1 MNMNLAHAKCMRVV
15 GFRGNFTSWLARRQ
29 KLRCLSSVSSPL
41 AGIRVVDLT
50 RVLAGPF
57 CSMLLGDLGAEVIKI
72 ERPGVGDETRHWGP
86 PFINGESCYFL
97 SVNRNKKSLAVNL
110 KHPKG
115 IEVVKKLVASSDVL
129 LENYIPGKL
138 EELGLGYDSLRET
151 NPGLIYCSIT
161 GYGQTGP
168 YSERGGYDLIA
179 AGLGGLMNIT
189 GPQEGDPC
197 KVGVAMTDLSTGL
210 YAKGAILAALL
221 HRMQTGEGQRI
232 DTNLLSTQVSLLTH
246 LATNYLMDGREAK
259 RRGTQHESIVP
270 YQAFKTADGYL
281 IIGAGNDRAFQTLCK
296 RICLS
301 ELAEDP
307 QYKTNAQRVLNRD
320 VLLPVLS
327 KRLSEK
333 KTSDWMEV
341 LEGCGFPYGP
351 INTMGQ
357 VFDDPQVKH
366 NDLVQEIDHPTAGT
380 MRVPGHAVQ
389 YSTISTKE
397 NFPSPLLGQHTADIL
412 TNLLGYTKSQVEELH
427 RDKAIALP

>member
-1 MNMNLAHAKCMRVV
+1 MRSSSKT
-15 GFRGNFTSWLARRQ
+15 FFLTRMFN
-29 KLRCLSSVSSPL
+29 LRCLSSVSSPL
-41 AGIRVVDLT
+41 TGIRVVDLS

-57 CSMLLGDLGAEVIKI
+57 LSMLLGDLGAEVIKI
-72 ERPGVGDETRHWGP
+72 ERLGTGDETRHWGP
-86 PFINGESCYFL
+86 PFINEESCYFL

-115 IEVVKKLVASSDVL
+115 IEVVKKLIASSDVV

-138 EELGLGYDSLRET
+138 EELGLGYETLKET
-151 NPGLIYCSIT
+151 NPGLIYCTIT

-168 YSERGGYDLIA
+168 YSARGGYDLIA
-179 AGLGGLMNIT
+179 AGLAGLMNIT
-189 GPQEGDPC
+189 GPEGGDPC

-221 HRMQTGEGQRI
+221 HRAQTGEGQRI

-270 YQAFKTADGYL
+270 YQAFKTSDGYL
-281 IIGAGNDRAFQTLCK
+281 IIGAGNDKSFQTLCK

-307 QYKTNAQRVLNRD
+307 EFKSNAQRVRNRD
-320 VLLPVLS
+320 TLLPILS

-333 KTSDWMEV
+333 TTSDWMDV

-351 INTMGQ
+351 INTIGQ

-366 NDLVQEIDHPTAGT
+366 NNLVQEIVHPTIGAI
-380 MRVPGHAVQ
+380 RVPGHAVQ
-389 YSTISTKE
+389 YSNISTQE
-397 NFPSPLLGQHTADIL
+397 SYPPPLLGEHTADIL
-412 TNLLGYTKSQVEELH
+412 INLLGYTQSQVEGLH
-427 RDKAIALP
+427 KDKAIALP

>member
-1 MNMNLAHAKCMRVV
+1 M
-15 GFRGNFTSWLARRQ
+15 NFTGNLMRSSSKTFFLTRMFN
-29 KLRCLSSVSSPL
+29 LRCLSSVSSPL
-41 AGIRVVDLT
+41 TGIRVVDLS

-72 ERPGVGDETRHWGP
+72 ERPGTGDETRHWGP

-115 IEVVKKLVASSDVL
+115 IEVVKK
-129 LENYIPGKL
+129 
-138 EELGLGYDSLRET
+138 
-151 NPGLIYCSIT
+151 
-161 GYGQTGP
+161 
-168 YSERGGYDLIA
+168 
-179 AGLGGLMNIT
+179 
-189 GPQEGDPC
+189 EGDPC

-221 HRMQTGEGQRI
+221 HRTQTGEGQRI

-270 YQAFKTADGYL
+270 YQAFKTSDGYL
-281 IIGAGNDRAFQTLCK
+281 IIGAGNDKSFQILCK

-307 QYKTNAQRVLNRD
+307 EFKSNAQRVRNRET
-320 VLLPVLS
+320 LLPILS

-333 KTSDWMEV
+333 TTSDWMDV

-351 INTMGQ
+351 INTIGQ

-366 NDLVQEIDHPTAGT
+366 NNLVQEIVHPTIGT
-380 MRVPGHAVQ
+380 IKVPGHAVQ
-389 YSTISTKE
+389 YSNISTQE
-397 NFPSPLLGQHTADIL
+397 SYPPPLLGEHTADIL
-412 TNLLGYTKSQVEELH
+412 INLLGYTQSQVEGLH
-427 RDKAIALP
+427 KDTAIALP